1 MVRSQACNGC
11 AQRPGLRRQP
21 GGALAKAL
29 RGDGVRG
36 VVLAFQS
43 APQVVGITGGAAA
56 RLAWVARGTVLP

>member
-36 VVLAFQS
+36 WSWPSSLPLRWF
-43 APQVVGITGGAAA
+43 ITGGAAA